1 MCFQVAEVCPFY
13 TSSFSFVRNKTE
25 RPGLVVAWGAQ
36 RLTAIG
42 PKDSGAIQM
51 LHCDG
56 RYTLCT
62 FTKTGG
68 LYIYSK

>member
-13 TSSFSFVRNKTE
+13 TSSFSSVRNKTE
-25 RPGLVVAWGAQ
+25 GPGLVVAWGAQ

-51 LHCDG
+51 
-56 RYTLCT
+56 
-62 FTKTGG
+62 F
-68 LYIYSK
+68 